1 MQQNLI
7 DLDELLLKCRDEQS
21 RNYIKE
27 AIDTYKAGAY
37 RSAIVMTWIG
47 VIFDLFDKFR
57 GLAAQGDSNASALIA
72 ELDGA
77 IARNDTN
84 KFLELEGKVLTMT
97 EKDFQM
103 LSHNEYLDLERL
115 QEDRHRCAHPSFNRT
130 EEYYVPTAELT
141 RTHIRNAVEHLIS
154 QPTSQGRVALE
165 RLQTDID
172 SDRFPTNNTDEAV
185 AYLKYGPL
193 ERPRDNLLRD
203 FVRATVSSF
212 LDPALDNKIR
222 FRRCVALN
230 AARQMHRT
238 KVDSYLKDKLSIAM
252 RATKDE
258 DSNLCILFLK
268 FVPDTWQFL
277 DAGVQLGLRTFVEQA
292 RIAVF
297 PRAFNNSFAITELRA
312 TAISRVGRLDVDE
325 LAKVVE
331 VGPSKILIERAVAL
345 YEESRSWEAA
355 NVRGHNLIEPLV
367 QYFDKAQA
375 EEMFRGIAGN
385 SQITTSWGLS
395 NIKNKFVEVG
405 ILSASEIVKAMVI
418 QPPEV
423 LE

>member
-1 MQQNLI
+1 
-7 DLDELLLKCRDEQS
+7 
-21 RNYIKE
+21 
-27 AIDTYKAGAY
+27 
-37 RSAIVMTWIG
+37 
-47 VIFDLFDKFR
+47 
-57 GLAAQGDSNASALIA
+57 
-72 ELDGA
+72 
-77 IARNDTN
+77 
-84 KFLELEGKVLTMT
+84 
-97 EKDFQM
+97 
-103 LSHNEYLDLERL
+103 
-115 QEDRHRCAHPSFNRT
+115 
-130 EEYYVPTAELT
+130 
-141 RTHIRNAVEHLIS
+141 
-154 QPTSQGRVALE
+154 
-165 RLQTDID
+165 
-172 SDRFPTNNTDEAV
+172 
-185 AYLKYGPL
+185 
-193 ERPRDNLLRD
+193 
-203 FVRATVSSF
+203 
-212 LDPALDNKIR
+212 
-222 FRRCVALN
+222 
-230 AARQMHRT
+230 MHRT